1 MRENEE
7 LGANVED
14 LKSERNEITS
24 KVNYKLLFCFIGP
37 LKCNFLQLCSY
48 NICSCNS
55 FFVIFKLRTM
65 LDSILFFEIEMLKKE
80 YSARENVDEIEN
92 KIKQKSSELMKFEDE
107 LCTLKNKHQIAL
119 LDIFST
125 KEPEFP
131 MG

>member
-1 MRENEE
+1 
-7 LGANVED
+7 
-14 LKSERNEITS
+14 
-24 KVNYKLLFCFIGP
+24 
-37 LKCNFLQLCSY
+37 
-48 NICSCNS
+48 
-55 FFVIFKLRTM
+55 M